1 MVAEDK
7 ITWERQRF
15 HSGSYES
22 DMSWFFGVCKIPC
35 LAYFFINTF
44 LLIQG

>member
-7 ITWERQRF
+7 ITWKRQRF

-22 DMSWFFGVCKIPC
+22 DMSYFFDSCKTFC
-35 LAYFFINTF
+35 VAYFLITTF
-44 LLIQG
+44 LPW